1 MTTLDAHHDGKISC
15 GKCGLWVYEREN
27 IEYSPRHDAF
37 LCMNCKD
44 DEDSELADEVN
55 AHAKR
60 HGFEEMLTGGGC
72 TAFTN
77 TFEMPDNSMFLITE
91 EDGCNVPETMD
102 EACVVGRYTDGMDV
116 CLATRKGTF
125 AQCIEIALRMAMQLA
140 IEELPPFGDVIG
152 DYARKQGSSD
162 L

>member
-1 MTTLDAHHDGKISC
+1 MTTLEAHHDGKISC

-44 DEDSELADEVN
+44 DEDEELAAEVN

-77 TFEMPDNSMFLITE
+77 TFEMPDNSIFIITE
-91 EDGCNVPETMD
+91 EDGCQVPKAMD
-102 EACVVGRYTDGMDV
+102 EACVVGRYKDDMFEV

-125 AQCIEIALRMAMQLA
+125 AQCIGIALEAK
-140 IEELPPFGDVIG
+140 ENWEPSPPHGD
-152 DYARKQGSSD
+152 
-162 L
+162 LL

>member
-44 DEDSELADEVN
+44 DEDSELAAEVN

-60 HGFEEMLTGGGC
+60 HGFEQMLTGGGC

-77 TFEMPDNSMFLITE
+77 TFEMPDNSMFLITD
-91 EDGCNVPETMD
+91 EDGCQVPEAMD
-102 EACVVGRYTDGMDV
+102 EACGIGRYTENMDV
-116 CLATRKGTF
+116 CLASRNGTF
-125 AQCIEIALRMAMQLA
+125 AQCIEIALKAKKNW
-140 IEELPPFGDVIG
+140 EPSPPHGD
-152 DYARKQGSSD
+152 
-162 L
+162 LL

>member
-44 DEDSELADEVN
+44 DEDEELAAEVN

-77 TFEMPDNSMFLITE
+77 TFEMPDNSIFIITE
-91 EDGCNVPETMD
+91 EDGCQVPKAMD
-102 EACVVGRYTDGMDV
+102 EACVVGRYKDDMFEV

-125 AQCIEIALRMAMQLA
+125 AQCIGIALEA
-140 IEELPPFGDVIG
+140 EENWEPSPPHGD
-152 DYARKQGSSD
+152 
-162 L
+162 LL